1 MPEVGDRRVLG
12 LIGALVVV
20 VLVLNVV
27 SAFVPGMDGALA
39 SAPVVMAILAVGT
52 VLILVRALKR

>member
-1 MPEVGDRRVLG
+1 MREVADRRVLG
-12 LIGALVVV
+12 LIAALVVV

-39 SAPVVMAILAVGT
+39 GVPVVMAILAVGT
-52 VLILVRALKR
+52 VFILVRALRR